1 MHLLHPRPSR
11 AGAAV
16 YRPVGVTADVL
27 AMVVE
32 SGPTHPRDVR
42 ARFGARRTVND
53 WGGNSAV
60 TTRALEEL
68 HYQGLLRV
76 VRRENGTKIYESVRA
91 RSQNV
96 PAHERLERL
105 TMLIARTL
113 APTPESSLRSAIG
126 QLCHASGGFVEPRTA
141 VADLMERGDLRATL
155 VDGVRYVWPR
165 SMRVPTDSIEARQV
179 RFLAPF
185 DPVVWD
191 RRRFAHLWGWQYRLE
206 AYVPANRRQFG
217 YYALPVLWGNDA
229 IGWVNCARTPKGAL
243 SVDVGYTNGPIKTR
257 DLPQCLRHGSGPL
270 GVDARRKERC
280 SVRAVPGVMKI
291 MTPRVTDERPVP
303 DATRHD
309 ARHPT
314 LESDRAHLSRR
325 AGQPRSFVSSAAA

>member
-1 MHLLHPRPSR
+1 M
-11 AGAAV
+11 
-16 YRPVGVTADVL
+16 
-27 AMVVE
+27 
-32 SGPTHPRDVR
+32 R
-42 ARFGARRTVND
+42 ARFGAHRTVND

-76 VRRENGTKIYESVRA
+76 VRHENGTKIYEAVRA

-126 QLCHASGGFVEPRTA
+126 QLCHTSGGFVEPQTA
-141 VADLMERGDLRATL
+141 VADLMERGELRATL

-165 SMRVPTDSIEARQV
+165 SIRVPADSIEARQV

-206 AYVPANRRQFG
+206 AYVPANKRQFG

-229 IGWVNCARTPKGAL
+229 IGWVNCERTPKGAL
-243 SVDVGYTNGPIKTR
+243 SVEVGYTNGPIKTR
-257 DLPQCLRHGSGPL
+257 AFPSAFDTEIARLELML
-270 GVDARRKERC
+270 GGRNEAPRRRSHPTNQRAQNVSIGAHSSSKDGAANAADHPNTAAIEGARRT
-280 SVRAVPGVMKI
+280 A
-291 MTPRVTDERPVP
+291 
-303 DATRHD
+303 
-309 ARHPT
+309 
-314 LESDRAHLSRR
+314 DR
-325 AGQPRSFVSSAAA
+325 